1 MTLLLTGVTGTLGSD
16 LKKLFPEAI
25 SPSHSKFDICDKPKV
40 DEFFK
45 NNQIDL
51 VIHTAALTTVRGCE
65 EDKILATKINV
76 EGTKNLVD
84 GLFHSNPDG
93 YFVYI
98 STACVFDGDS
108 GMYNETSIPSPKNFY
123 SSTKLLGEY
132 ELKKL
137 KRTLVI
143 RTNFTGRKKWPYPK
157 AFTDRFGTYLFS
169 DQVAKGIKEVIE
181 DNLDGI
187 VHIVG
192 EKRISMFELAKY
204 TTNDIEPMTVD
215 EYSGPDLTIDMSL
228 DTKRWKKYNIL
239 QNEI

>member
-1 MTLLLTGVTGTLGSD
+1 MTLLLTGVTGTLGSE
-16 LKKLFPEAI
+16 LKKLFPDAI
-25 SPSHSKFDICDKPKV
+25 SPPHSEFDICDKPKV
-40 DEFFK
+40 DEFF
-45 NNQIDL
+45 NNNHINL

-65 EDKILATKINV
+65 KDKTLATKINV

-108 GMYNETSIPSPKNFY
+108 GMYNETYTPSPKNFY

-132 ELKKL
+132 ELNKL
-137 KRTLVI
+137 KKSLII
-143 RTNFTGRKKWPYPK
+143 RTNFVGRKKWSYPK

-181 DNLDGI
+181 HNLEGI
-187 VHIVG
+187 IHIVG
-192 EKRISMFELAKY
+192 QKKISMFELAKY
-204 TTNDIEPMTVD
+204 TTPDIEPMTMD
-215 EYSGPDLTIDMSL
+215 EYSGPNLTIDMSL
-228 DTKRWKKYNIL
+228 DTALWKKYDL
-239 QNEI
+239 ER

>member
-25 SPSHSKFDICDKPKV
+25 SPPHNEFDICDKPKV

-65 EDKILATKINV
+65 EDKTLAAEINI
-76 EGTKNLVD
+76 EGTKNIVD

-98 STACVFDGDS
+98 STACVFDGHS
-108 GMYNETSIPSPKNFY
+108 GMYNETDSPSPENFY

-132 ELKKL
+132 EVKKL
-137 KRTLVI
+137 KKSLII
-143 RTNFTGRKKWPYPK
+143 RTNFTSRRKWPYLK

-181 DNLDGI
+181 HNLEGI

-192 EKRISMFELAKY
+192 QKKISMFELAKH
-204 TTNDIEPMTVD
+204 TTPDIQPMTMD
-215 EYSGPDLTIDMSL
+215 EYSGPNLTIDMSL
-228 DTKRWKKYNIL
+228 DTKLWKKYNIL
-239 QNEI
+239 QNEL

>member
-1 MTLLLTGVTGTLGSD
+1 MTLLLTGVTGTLGSE

-25 SPSHSKFDICDKPKV
+25 SPPHSEFNICDKLKV

-45 NNQIDL
+45 NNHIDL

-65 EDKILATKINV
+65 ENKTLAAEINI
-76 EGTKNLVD
+76 EGTKNLVE
-84 GLFHSNPDG
+84 GLFNSNPDG

-98 STACVFDGDS
+98 STACVFDGRS
-108 GMYNETSIPSPKNFY
+108 GMRNEDELPHPTNFY
-123 SSTKLLGEY
+123 SSTKLLGEH
-132 ELKKL
+132 EIKKL
-137 KRTLVI
+137 NKSLVV

-181 DNLDGI
+181 HNLGGI

-204 TTNDIEPMTVD
+204 TTNDIEPMTMD

-228 DTKRWKKYNIL
+228 DTKCWKKYEL
-239 QNEI
+239 ES

>member
-1 MTLLLTGVTGTLGSD
+1 MTLLLTGVTGILGSE
-16 LKKLFPEAI
+16 LKKLFPNAI
-25 SPSHSKFDICDKPKV
+25 SPPHSEFDICDKNKV

-45 NNQIDL
+45 NNHIDL

-65 EDKILATKINV
+65 KDKTLATRINV

-84 GLFHSNPDG
+84 GLFDSNPDG

-108 GMYNETSIPSPKNFY
+108 GMYNESSIPSPKNFY

-137 KRTLVI
+137 KKSLVI
-143 RTNFTGRKKWPYPK
+143 RTNFTSRKKWPYPK

-181 DNLDGI
+181 HNLDGI

-192 EKRISMFELAKY
+192 KKRISMFELAKY
-204 TTNDIEPMTVD
+204 TTPDIEPMTMN

-228 DTKRWKKYNIL
+228 DTELWKKYNIL
-239 QNEI
+239 QNEL

>member
-1 MTLLLTGVTGTLGSD
+1 MTLLLTGVTGTLGSE
-16 LKKLFPEAI
+16 LKKLFPDAI
-25 SPSHSKFDICDKPKV
+25 SPSHNEFDICDKPKI

-45 NNQIDL
+45 NNHIDL

-65 EDKILATKINV
+65 KDKTLATKINV

-108 GMYNETSIPSPKNFY
+108 GMYNETYTPSPKNFY

-132 ELKKL
+132 ELNKL
-137 KRTLVI
+137 KKSLII
-143 RTNFTGRKKWPYPK
+143 RTNFVGRKKWSYPK

-181 DNLDGI
+181 HNLEGI
-187 VHIVG
+187 IHIVG
-192 EKRISMFELAKY
+192 QKKISMFELAKY
-204 TTNDIEPMTVD
+204 TTPDIEPMTMD
-215 EYSGPDLTIDMSL
+215 EYSGPNLTIDMSL
-228 DTKRWKKYNIL
+228 DTALWKKYDL
-239 QNEI
+239 ER

>member
-1 MTLLLTGVTGTLGSD
+1 MTLLLTGVTGVLGSE
-16 LKKLFPEAI
+16 LKKLFPDSI
-25 SPSHSKFDICDKPKV
+25 SPSHKEFDICDKPKV
-40 DEFFK
+40 DKFFK
-45 NNQIDL
+45 NNHIDL

-84 GLFHSNPDG
+84 GLFHSNSDG

-98 STACVFDGDS
+98 STACVFDGSS
-108 GMYNETSIPSPKNFY
+108 GMRNEDELPDPTNFY

-132 ELKKL
+132 EIKKL
-137 KRTLVI
+137 KKSLII

-181 DNLDGI
+181 HNLEGI

-204 TTNDIEPMTVD
+204 TTPYIEPMTMT
-215 EYSGPDLTIDMSL
+215 EYSGPNLTIDMSL
-228 DTKRWKKYNIL
+228 DTKLWKKYNIL
-239 QNEI
+239 QNEL

>member
-1 MTLLLTGVTGTLGSD
+1 MTLLLTGVTGVLGSE
-16 LKKLFPEAI
+16 LKKLFPDAI
-25 SPSHSKFDICDKPKV
+25 SPSHNEFDICDKTKV

-51 VIHTAALTTVRGCE
+51 VIHTAAFTTVRGCE

-76 EGTKNLVD
+76 EGTKNLVE
-84 GLFHSNPDG
+84 GLFYSNPDG

-98 STACVFDGDS
+98 STACVFDGRS
-108 GMYNETSIPSPKNFY
+108 GMRNEDELPHPTNFY

-137 KRTLVI
+137 NKSLVV

-181 DNLDGI
+181 HNLGGI

-204 TTNDIEPMTVD
+204 TTPNIEPMTMN
-215 EYSGPDLTIDMSL
+215 EYSGPNLTIDMSL
-228 DTKRWKKYNIL
+228 DTKFWKKYNIL
-239 QNEI
+239 QNES

>member
-1 MTLLLTGVTGTLGSD
+1 MTLLLTGVTGTLGSE

-25 SPSHSKFDICDKPKV
+25 SPPHSEFNICDKLKV

-45 NNQIDL
+45 NNHIDL

-65 EDKILATKINV
+65 ENKTLAAEINI
-76 EGTKNLVD
+76 EGTKNLVE
-84 GLFHSNPDG
+84 GLFNSNPDG

-98 STACVFDGDS
+98 STACVFDGRS
-108 GMYNETSIPSPKNFY
+108 GMRNEDELPHPTNFY
-123 SSTKLLGEY
+123 SSTKLLGEH
-132 ELKKL
+132 EIKKL
-137 KRTLVI
+137 NKSLVV

-181 DNLDGI
+181 YNLEGI

-204 TTNDIEPMTVD
+204 TTPDIQPMTIN
-215 EYSGPDLTIDMSL
+215 EYSGPNLTIDMSL
-228 DTKRWKKYNIL
+228 DTKLWKKYNIL
-239 QNEI
+239 QNEL